1 MEAALQDLSTKIA
14 AHGKM
19 IEFFHELIDL
29 GYEGSDKYLESRVH
43 ELNCVYAQLQVER
56 LDLLANPRD
65 TIS

>member
-1 MEAALQDLSTKIA
+1 MDTALQDLSTKIA

-29 GYEGSDKYLESRVH
+29 EYESSDRYLESRVH

-56 LDLLANPRD
+56 LDLLDNPRD